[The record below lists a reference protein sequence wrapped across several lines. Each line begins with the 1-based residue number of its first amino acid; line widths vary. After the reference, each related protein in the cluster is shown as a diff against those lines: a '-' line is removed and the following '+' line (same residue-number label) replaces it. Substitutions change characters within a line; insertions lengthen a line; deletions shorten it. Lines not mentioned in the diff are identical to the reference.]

1 MKPKM
6 RYINGCIEIQ
16 TDNIHPYI
24 TVLKRNSF
32 LSPLGYGKNTYFFF
46 KNHLGKQLFTNH
58 RTFFEKYWD
67 IDPKVITELEGWIDY
82 TEEHAPIK
90 PKYLSGITLEAYQEK
105 ALEYLLSNKKFCIF
119 LGQGTGK
126 TLITITALN
135 SIFETEGDK
144 KVLIVTPKK
153 VIGQYLKEIN
163 LYLPNKDITVI
174 NYEQLKNLKDS
185 YDIICYDESHRLKNC
200 SSGLNKTATAL
211 RAERIY
217 LFTGS
222 PQDKM
227 KHEILAQ
234 LRILQP
240 YLFPAKYKVWERYF
254 VCDEYNNPIKEKRS
268 DELNYI
274 IESMSYG
281 DKTEN
286 LLDLPE
292 MKHTLI
298 NCHFKNKEYYDHLKT
313 HKVVTIPPDH
323 EILVDSPGAH
333 RMKLRQLCCGH
344 VTYRRFDKNTCKE
357 TVAFIETEN
366 PKLKPLIDLIETLDS
381 GVIYTQFDYDIET
394 ISGLFT
400 TLGISHVCVNGKT
413 KNSDPLIQQFQEG
426 KVDFLVIQSVSGNA
440 GLNLQNTNNVIF
452 YALPESYI
460 IFEQC
465 MYRIR
470 RRGQTKV
477 CNYYYLISP
486 GTIEKSIYRSLQN
499 KKSFNNL
506 MFELYRKG
514 E

>member
-6 RYINGCIEIQ
+6 KYVKGCIEIH
-16 TDNIHPYI
+16 TDNITSYTHA
-24 TVLKRNSF
+24 LRKNDFFSQ
-32 LSPLGYGKNTYFFF
+32 LGYGKGVYFFF
-46 KNHLGKQLFTNH
+46 KNHLGVEFFNKH
-58 RTFFEKYWD
+58 RAFFEKHWD
-67 IDPKVITELEGWIDY
+67 VDPLVIQELSSWDGY
-82 TEEHAPIK
+82 TDEHELIT
-90 PKYLSGITLEAYQEK
+90 PKYLPGIILEDYQEI
-105 ALEYLLSNKKFCIF
+105 ALKYLLTNKKFCIF

-135 SIFETEGDK
+135 SIFEAEGPK

-153 VIGQYLKEIN
+153 VIGQYQKEIDV
-163 LYLPNKDITVI
+163 YLKGSDITVT
-174 NYEQLKNLKDS
+174 NYEQLKNLS
-185 YDIICYDESHRLKNC
+185 GPYDIICYDESHRLKNC
-200 SSGLNKTATAL
+200 MSGLNKIATNL
-211 RAERIY
+211 RADRIY

-234 LRILQP
+234 LRVLNP
-240 YLFPAKYKVWERYF
+240 YLFPAKYKVFERFF
-254 VCDEYNNPIKEKRS
+254 VLDEYGSPIREKRS
-268 DELNYI
+268 EELNYV
-274 IESMSYG
+274 IENMSYG

-286 LLDLPE
+286 LLTLPD
-292 MKHTLI
+292 MKHHII
-298 NCHFKNKEYYDHLKT
+298 NCHFKDRQYYDHLLK

-344 VTYRRFDKNTCKE
+344 ATYRKFDKVTCKE
-357 TVAFIETEN
+357 TPAFLETEN
-366 PKLKPLIDLIETLDS
+366 PKMIPLLDVVSTLDT
-381 GVIYTQFDYDIET
+381 GVIYTQFDYDIEV
-394 ISGLFT
+394 ISKEFKKR
-400 TLGISHVCVNGKT
+400 GITHVCVNGKT
-413 KNSDPLIQQFQEG
+413 KDSDPLIDDFQKG
-426 KVDFLVIQSVSGNA
+426 IVDFLVIQSVSGNA
-440 GLNLQNTNNVIF
+440 GLNLQHTNNVIF

-486 GTIEKSIYRSLQN
+486 GTVERSIYRSLQN
-499 KKSFNNL
+499 KKSFSNK
-506 MFELYRKG
+506 MFELYRKD